1 MTDAN
6 VKTLLEV
13 TLISPEVENIFR
25 INSYVYFY
33 FAISWKEKF
42 GFIETM
48 RRVSRDEP
56 KESSLA
62 KKNKLKCKGTIKFAF
77 LFA

>member
-1 MTDAN
+1 
-6 VKTLLEV
+6 
-13 TLISPEVENIFR
+13 
-25 INSYVYFY
+25 
-33 FAISWKEKF
+33 
-42 GFIETM
+42 M
-48 RRVSRDEP
+48 RRFSRDEP